1 MGLFYFFQNCFF
13 FVQSESLWLCG
24 YFLCWVFDFNSFLVV
39 KMTVWNT
46 MFRMS
51 TMPCLPTLIGTT
63 LRWRVL
69 PSKLVKLNHSI
80 FFFYNIFLLQICV
93 KFMAH
98 GFFCKQVFQGI
109 QCRRKGSCWEIHGIS
124 GFWLIVFNTLWFCTY
139 FYLFIGLNLTCGF
152 VLFGKSSEQTGWKSE
167 AAVYSDAFI
176 WIWSC
181 REGRCL
187 IWYSFIG
194 LSYKFHVKLYF

>member
-1 MGLFYFFQNCFF
+1 MGHFFFFFQNCFF

-24 YFLCWVFDFNSFLVV
+24 YFLYWVFYFNSFFVV

-80 FFFYNIFLLQICV
+80 FIFYNNFLLQICV
-93 KFMAH
+93 KFMAY
-98 GFFCKQVFQGI
+98 GFFVNRFFKESSEEERDHAEKFMEYQVFD
-109 QCRRKGSCWEIHGIS
+109 
-124 GFWLIVFNTLWFCTY
+124 L
-139 FYLFIGLNLTCGF
+139 LFFIRCDF
-152 VLFGKSSEQTGWKSE
+152 VLI
-167 AAVYSDAFI
+167 FI
-176 WIWSC
+176 YVL
-181 REGRCL
+181 G
-187 IWYSFIG
+187 
-194 LSYKFHVKLYF
+194 